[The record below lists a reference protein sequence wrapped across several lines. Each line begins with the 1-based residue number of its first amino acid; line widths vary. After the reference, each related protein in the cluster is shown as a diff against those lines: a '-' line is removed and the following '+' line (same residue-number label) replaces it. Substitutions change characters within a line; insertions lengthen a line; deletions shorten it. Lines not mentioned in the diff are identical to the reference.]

1 MTLSV
6 VIPAWNE
13 QGRVAAAVA
22 SVRGEAEVL
31 VVDGGS
37 TDATAAEAV
46 AAGARVL
53 ECPRGRGRQLDLG
66 ARRAEGEWLVF
77 LHADTRLEAGWAGAL
92 RGLGSDVVGGAF
104 RFAVDAPSA
113 AYRALETAVA
123 LRCRLLSLPYGDQA
137 LFARREAYLRA
148 GGFPPFP
155 LMEDVAFV
163 RRLARLG
170 RLAFPR
176 ARAFT
181 SPRRWQRAGIIET
194 TARNAWL
201 LTLYALGWPPEELAR
216 RYAGEGRLEI
226 QRHEGPDAPGGR
238 NACRATTS
246 PRTSP
251 ASRR

>member
-1 MTLSV
+1 MITV

-22 SVRGEAEVL
+22 SVRGEAQVL

-37 TDATAAEAV
+37 SDGTCAEAE

-53 ECPRGRGRQLDLG
+53 RAPRGRGPQLDLG
-66 ARRAEGEWLVF
+66 ARQAEGGWLVF
-77 LHADTRLEAGWAGAL
+77 LHADTRLEAGWSDAL
-92 RGLGSDVVGGAF
+92 RGLAPDVVGGAF
-104 RFAVDAPSA
+104 RFAVDAPSPS
-113 AYRALETAVA
+113 YRVLEAAVA

-137 LFARREAYLRA
+137 LFARRDAYVRA

-181 SPRRWQRAGIIET
+181 SARRWQRGGLLRT

-201 LTLYALGWPPEELAR
+201 LALYALGRPPEELAR
-216 RYAGEGRLEI
+216 RYRVDWGFTKTGAGR
-226 QRHEGPDAPGGR
+226 
-238 NACRATTS
+238 
-246 PRTSP
+246 
-251 ASRR
+251 